1 MMLTPLALA
10 LLLAAV
16 PDDFREYL
24 DQIRKRIESN
34 WKYPANSD
42 DLQATVRFNLDRAGR
57 VSELKVTKPSGRN
70 NFDDSV
76 LDAVRTATPFPS
88 LITVLKKSEVR
99 EVEMT
104 FRRKSVVIEEPK
116 GITPSTPVPKKP

>member
-1 MMLTPLALA
+1 MMISLTLV

-16 PDDFREYL
+16 PDDFRTYL
-24 DQIRKRIESN
+24 DQVRKRVESN

-42 DLQATVRFNLDRAGR
+42 DLQATVKFNLDRAGR
-57 VSELKVTKPSGRN
+57 VSELKVTKPSGRK
-70 NFDDSV
+70 NFDESV
-76 LDAVRTATPFPS
+76 LDAVQTATPFPS

-104 FRRKSVVIEEPK
+104 FRRKSVVFEEPK
-116 GITPSTPVPKKP
+116 ATTPSKPVPKKP

>member
-1 MMLTPLALA
+1 MMIALALA
-10 LLLAAV
+10 LLLAGV
-16 PDDFREYL
+16 PDDFRAYL
-24 DQIRKRIESN
+24 DQVRKRVESN

-57 VSELKVTKPSGRN
+57 VSELKVTKSSGRK
-70 NFDDSV
+70 NFDESV
-76 LDAVRTATPFPS
+76 LDAVRTTTPFPS

-104 FRRKSVVIEEPK
+104 FQRKSVVIEEPK
-116 GITPSTPVPKKP
+116 ALTPSKPVPKKP

>member
-1 MMLTPLALA
+1 MMVCLTLAV
-10 LLLAAV
+10 LLAAV
-16 PDDFREYL
+16 PDDFRAYL
-24 DQIRKRIESN
+24 DQVRNRVESS
-34 WKYPANSD
+34 WKCPPNSD
-42 DLQATVRFNLDRAGR
+42 NLQATVRFNVDRAGR
-57 VSELKVTKPSGRN
+57 VSELKVTKTSGRK
-70 NFDDSV
+70 NFDESV

-99 EVEMT
+99 EVEIT

>member
-116 GITPSTPVPKKP
+116 GITPPTPVPKKP

>member
-1 MMLTPLALA
+1 MMISLALA

-16 PDDFREYL
+16 PDDFRTYL
-24 DQIRKRIESN
+24 DQVRKRVESN
-34 WKYPANSD
+34 WKYPPNSD
-42 DLQATVRFNLDRAGR
+42 DLQATVKFNLDRAGR
-57 VSELKVTKPSGRN
+57 VAELKVTKPSGRK
-70 NFDDSV
+70 NFDESI

-116 GITPSTPVPKKP
+116 GITPSTPGPKKP

>member
-1 MMLTPLALA
+1 MLTPLALG

-24 DQIRKRIESN
+24 DQIRKRVESN
-34 WKYPANSD
+34 WKYPANAD
-42 DLQATVRFNLDRAGR
+42 ELQATVKFNLDRAGR
-57 VSELKVTKPSGRN
+57 VSELKVTKTSGRK
-70 NFDDSV
+70 NFDESV

-104 FRRKSVVIEEPK
+104 FRRKSVVFEEPK
-116 GITPSTPVPKKP
+116 ATTPSKPVPKKP

>member
-1 MMLTPLALA
+1 MMISLALA

-16 PDDFREYL
+16 PDDFRTYL
-24 DQIRKRIESN
+24 DQVRKRVESN
-34 WKYPANSD
+34 WKYPPNSD
-42 DLQATVRFNLDRAGR
+42 DLQATVKFNLDRAGR
-57 VSELKVTKPSGRN
+57 VAELKVTKPSGRK
-70 NFDDSV
+70 NFDESI

-116 GITPSTPVPKKP
+116 GIAPSTPVPKKP